1 MLYLEKID
9 LKENIEMKK
18 NDYMDLI
25 FFIKLE
31 TLKVEVLIIELEGKI
46 LFDDIDYIDIKI

>member
-31 TLKVEVLIIELEGKI
+31 MLKVEVLIIELEGKI

>member
-9 LKENIEMKK
+9 LKENIEIKK
-18 NDYMDLI
+18 NDYMNLV

-31 TLKVEVLIIELEGKI
+31 MLKVDVLIIELEEEI

>member
-1 MLYLEKID
+1 
-9 LKENIEMKK
+9 MKK

-31 TLKVEVLIIELEGKI
+31 MLKVEVLIIELEGKI

>member
-31 TLKVEVLIIELEGKI
+31 MLKVDVLIIELEEEI